1 MRIAVDLV
9 RLLAYDYWAND
20 ESLRSLRQPG
30 VPQQAFFVFAHI
42 VAIQQFWLARV
53 AGEKEGD
60 PWPELDL
67 NTAAQ
72 RLSDAF
78 HQWSMVIGGTHEGGH
93 STFTYT
99 AGSGRTLTSS
109 YADVVLELICHGAH
123 HRGQIALLLR
133 QSNCEPPKVHGLHP
147 RLAGLEVL
155 SAPR

>member
-1 MRIAVDLV
+1 MRIAIDLV
-9 RLLAYDYWAND
+9 RLLAYDYWANG

-53 AGEKEGD
+53 AGQKEGD

-78 HQWSMVIGGTHEGGH
+78 HQWSIVIGGAQEGDH
-93 STFTYT
+93 DSTFTYT
-99 AGSGRTLTSS
+99 AGSGRTSTSS

-133 QSNCEPPKVHGLHP
+133 QANCDPPKSTDFIPAL
-147 RLAGLEVL
+147 RD
-155 SAPR
+155 SNF